1 MKKIQV
7 ALAAALSVAAM
18 GSVSAN
24 QVITTAGGVSVGVQ
38 ELGALGVTDPAG
50 RGLVGIFVDGLGDG
64 ISPGCL
70 CEGWGASIGSTV
82 GWSANQNGGDN
93 NVVLESFAST
103 VNSATSKVIVGGE
116 LRVSQAYGLSASEA
130 LVQNRVTLTNL
141 TGSAANVRYTR
152 VMDWDI
158 PPTEF
163 NEYVT
168 IGGVGASKLAF
179 SGDDGFATPDPL
191 NNPSPIVGGTSN
203 VNFVDAG
210 PDDHGAYF
218 TFDFG
223 TIAAGQSVTFDIFY
237 GAAGSERA
245 AMAALGAV
253 GAEVYSL
260 GQSSTANGPTDG
272 TPATYIF
279 GFAGVGGTPVPAV
292 PEPETYALLIGGLA
306 VVGLMARRRRTA

>member
-7 ALAAALSVAAM
+7 ALAAALSVAM
-18 GSVSAN
+18 GSAMAE

-38 ELGALGVTDPAG
+38 DMGALGVYDSSK
-50 RGLVGIFVDGLGDG
+50 GLVGIYVDGLGDG

-82 GWSANQNGGDN
+82 GWSANSNGGN
-93 NVVLESFAST
+93 SNVFLESFAST
-103 VNSATSKVIVGGE
+103 VNSATSVVNVGGE
-116 LRVSQAYGLSASEA
+116 LRVSQAYGLSASDA
-130 LVQNRVTLTNL
+130 LVKNRVTLTNL
-141 TGSAANVRYTR
+141 TGSAANIRYTR

-158 PPTEF
+158 PPTAF
-163 NEYVT
+163 DEYVT
-168 IGGVGASKLAF
+168 IGGVGASKLVF
-179 SGDDGFATPDPL
+179 SGDDGFATPNPL
-191 NNPSPIVGGTSN
+191 TNPDPIVADTSN

-223 TIAAGQSVTFDIFY
+223 TIAAGESVSFDIFY
-237 GAAGSERA
+237 GAAGSETA

-260 GQSSTANGPTDG
+260 GQSNTVNGPANG
-272 TPATYIF
+272 TPATYVF
-279 GFAGVGGTPVPAV
+279 GFAGVGGTPLPPV
-292 PEPETYALLIGGLA
+292 PEPETYALMLGGLA
-306 VVGLMARRRRTA
+306 VVGMMARRRRAA